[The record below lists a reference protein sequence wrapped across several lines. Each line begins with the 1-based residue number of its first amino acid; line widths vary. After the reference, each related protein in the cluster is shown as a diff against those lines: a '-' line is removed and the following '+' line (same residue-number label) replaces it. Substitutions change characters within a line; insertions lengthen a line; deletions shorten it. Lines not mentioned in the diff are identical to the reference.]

1 MKRFAVS
8 MQELTGQEYEVRVAS
23 EDSSM
28 VVVEQELE
36 ALRTQVE
43 ELSDEVW
50 HMLKAKSSC

>member
-1 MKRFAVS
+1 